1 MSTKIAMELLLQGKK
16 IREREWCK
24 RRYIKLDEYGNIV
37 DEDGKN
43 FSIKIDADN
52 RWEEYIVEFHEVL
65 KHILNGGEAQRVK
78 RSGELVTVFIDEIG
92 QLRCRIIT
100 DDIHKLNF
108 LDKED
113 LNATNW
119 SLIKTNE

>member
-16 IREREWCK
+16 VREREWCK

-52 RWEEYIVEFHEVL
+52 RWEEYIVEFQEVL

-78 RSGELVTVFIDEIG
+78 HSGEFVTAYIDEKG
-92 QLRCRIIT
+92 QLRCKIIT
-100 DDIHKLNF
+100 NDIHKLNL

-113 LNATNW
+113 LTATNW
-119 SLIKTNE
+119 DLITKNE

>member
-16 IREREWCK
+16 VREREWCK

-43 FSIKIDADN
+43 FCIKIDADD
-52 RWEEYIVEFHEVL
+52 RWEEYIVEFQEVL

-78 RSGELVTVFIDEIG
+78 HSGEFVTAFIDEIG